1 MTIRSKLLLNAL
13 ITVVCMISVGIT
25 GYFFANRL
33 EKVSSS
39 LLKAQVMP
47 IIKMN
52 EAKNTAKDIFL
63 QLVIHNAA
71 SDIGAMKNIEK
82 KINELNSQM
91 AEHIKEHKDSV
102 DLAQFSFAWTEEFQK
117 EWNQFMLIAKGI
129 TDMSTDFSKE
139 DAFARIMGKG
149 KDSCDR
155 VISFL
160 DEGIKE
166 HHRLMTALQDEAM
179 TARRNALIMIVSL
192 TLLALCIALG
202 GALFVNRS
210 IGKPVSRIS
219 RGLSNGAVQVNVA
232 SSHIL
237 SASQSLSEGSSEQA
251 ASSEEAVSALEEMA
265 TMSRKN
271 ANNAD
276 YADKLMKEIRQIVAE
291 ARNFMNELS
300 TFMEDI
306 SKASEETSKIVKAID
321 EIAFQTNLLA
331 LNAAVEAARAGEAGA
346 GFAVV
351 ADEVRNLAM
360 RTADAAKNTA
370 GLIENTIR
378 KMKDGTEFVSKTNE
392 AFVKVA
398 GSIVKAGELVSE
410 IAAASKEQA
419 QGVDQINAAYV
430 EMDEVDQRNAANAE
444 ELSGTSQEMNTQAR
458 HLNQFVDELAAL
470 VGSKAVE
477 ISSSQQESVRG
488 NEHFQRETYNAPGQS
503 ETVITGAV
511 SDAPRQAE
519 KDNDVIRGNNIRP
532 EQIIPLDEEDFEDF

>member
-1 MTIRSKLLLNAL
+1 MLNAL

-25 GYFFANRL
+25 GYFFASRL

-52 EAKNTAKDIFL
+52 EAKNTVKDIFL

-91 AEHIKEHKDSV
+91 AEHIKEHEDSV
-102 DLAQFSFAWTEEFQK
+102 KHLAQFSSVWTEEFQK
-117 EWNQFMLIAKGI
+117 EWNQFMLISKDI
-129 TDMSTDFSKE
+129 TDLSTDFSKE

-149 KDSCDR
+149 KNSCDR
-155 VISFL
+155 VVSFL

-166 HHRLMTALQDEAM
+166 HRQQMTALQDEAM
-179 TARRNALIMIVSL
+179 TARQNALIMIVSL
-192 TLLALCIALG
+192 TLLALCITLG
-202 GALFVNRS
+202 GALFVSRS

-276 YADKLMKEIRQIVAE
+276 YADRLMKEIRQIVAE
-291 ARNFMNELS
+291 ARNSMNELS

-430 EMDEVDQRNAANAE
+430 EMDEVDQRNATNAE

-519 KDNDVIRGNNIRP
+519 KDNGVIRGDNIRP